1 VIRIGVSFHD
11 EPLAPVVVGPVT
23 DAVVVV
29 VRDHAD
35 LRQLQLIT

>member
-1 VIRIGVSFHD
+1 MIRIGVGFDD
-11 EPLAPVVVGPVT
+11 EPLAPFDVGPVT

-35 LRQLQLIT
+35 L